1 MNNKITETLT
11 DKLGD
16 LALNNITEYLVTLG
30 KNLLAAIIIYIV
42 GKFLIGKL
50 LKLIRRIMQKREVE
64 PSLFT
69 FLDSLCT
76 IGLYIILAVSIVA
89 VLGIETTSIAALL
102 ASAGVAIGM
111 ALSGTLQNFAGGV
124 MILVLKPF
132 KVGDLIEAQ
141 GNLGTVRM
149 IQIFST
155 IITTPDNQTIIIP
168 NGGLATGTIKN
179 ITKENR
185 RRVDID
191 INVAY
196 GTRPEDVRK
205 VVFDIC
211 NSDDRIEK
219 EGDRK
224 PFLPMTTMADSSI
237 SFQLRVWTDT
247 DNYWSVKF
255 ETTEKIYDALNAAG
269 ISIPF
274 PQLDVHM
281 V

>member
-1 MNNKITETLT
+1 MKNQITETLT

-16 LALNNITEYLVTLG
+16 LALNNITEYLITLG

-42 GKFLIGKL
+42 GKFVIGKL

-141 GNLGTVRM
+141 GHLGTVRM

-155 IITTPDNQTIIIP
+155 VITTPDNQTIIIP

-179 ITKENR
+179 ITKEDR

-196 GTRPEDVRK
+196 GTKPEDVRK

-211 NSDDRIEK
+211 NADDRIEK

-224 PFLPMTTMADSSI
+224 PYLPMTTMADSSI

-247 DNYWSVKF
+247 ENYWPVRF

>member
-1 MNNKITETLT
+1 MKNQITETLT

-16 LALNNITEYLVTLG
+16 LALNNITEYLITLG

-42 GKFLIGKL
+42 GKFVIGKL

-141 GNLGTVRM
+141 GHLGTVRM

-155 IITTPDNQTIIIP
+155 VITTPDNQTIIIP

-179 ITKENR
+179 ITKEDR

-196 GTRPEDVRK
+196 GTKPEDVRK

-211 NSDDRIEK
+211 NADERIEK
-219 EGDRK
+219 EGERK
-224 PFLPMTTMADSSI
+224 PYLPMTTMADSSI

-247 DNYWSVKF
+247 DTYWPVKF

>member
-1 MNNKITETLT
+1 MKNQITETLT

-16 LALNNITEYLVTLG
+16 LALNNITEYLITLG

-42 GKFLIGKL
+42 GKFVIGKL

-155 IITTPDNQTIIIP
+155 VITTPDNQTIIIP

-179 ITKENR
+179 ITKENK

-196 GTRPEDVRK
+196 GTSPEDVRK

-211 NSDDRIEK
+211 NADERIEK

-224 PFLPMTTMADSSI
+224 PYLPMTTMADSSI

-247 DNYWSVKF
+247 DTYWPVKF

>member
-42 GKFLIGKL
+42 GKFVIGKL

-211 NSDDRIEK
+211 DADDRIEK

>member
-1 MNNKITETLT
+1 MKNQITETLT

-16 LALNNITEYLVTLG
+16 LALNNITEYLITLG

-42 GKFLIGKL
+42 GKFVIGKL

-141 GNLGTVRM
+141 GHLGTVRM

-155 IITTPDNQTIIIP
+155 VITTPDNQTIIIP

-179 ITKENR
+179 ITKEDR

-196 GTRPEDVRK
+196 GTSPEDVRK

-211 NSDDRIEK
+211 NADERIEK
-219 EGDRK
+219 EGERK
-224 PFLPMTTMADSSI
+224 PYLPMTTMADSSI

-247 DNYWSVKF
+247 DTYWPVKF

>member
-211 NSDDRIEK
+211 DADDRIEK

-247 DNYWSVKF
+247 DNYWPVKF

>member
-1 MNNKITETLT
+1 MKNQITETLT
-11 DKLGD
+11 NKMGD
-16 LALNNITEYLVTLG
+16 LALNNIIEYLVTLG
-30 KNLLAAIIIYIV
+30 KNVLAAILIYIV
-42 GKFLIGKL
+42 GKFIIGKL
-50 LKLIRRIMQKREVE
+50 TQLIQKIMMRKKVE
-64 PSLFT
+64 PSLYT
-69 FLDSLCT
+69 FLDSLCS
-76 IGLYIILAVSIVA
+76 IGLYVILVVSIVA

-132 KVGDLIEAQ
+132 KVGDHIEAQ
-141 GNLGTVRM
+141 GFSGIVRY

-168 NGGLATGTIKN
+168 NGGLANGTIKN
-179 ITKENR
+179 ITRENK

-196 GTRPEDVRK
+196 GTHPEDVRK
-205 VVFDIC
+205 IVFNLCDAD
-211 NSDDRIEK
+211 SRIEK
-219 EGDRK
+219 EGERK
-224 PFLPMTTMADSSI
+224 PFCPMTNMADSSI
-237 SFQLRVWTDT
+237 TFQLRVWTDT
-247 DNYWSVKF
+247 SNYFSVKF
-255 ETTEKIYDALNAAG
+255 ELIEKIYDALNAAG

>member
-1 MNNKITETLT
+1 MKNQITETLT

-16 LALNNITEYLVTLG
+16 LALNNITEYLITLG

-42 GKFLIGKL
+42 GKFVIGKL

-141 GNLGTVRM
+141 GYLGTVRM

-155 IITTPDNQTIIIP
+155 VMTTPDNQTIIIP

-179 ITKENR
+179 ITKEDR

-196 GTRPEDVRK
+196 GTKPEDVRK

-211 NSDDRIEK
+211 NADDRIEK

-224 PFLPMTTMADSSI
+224 PALPMTSMADSSI

-247 DNYWSVKF
+247 DTYWPVKF

>member
-1 MNNKITETLT
+1 MKNQITETLT

-16 LALNNITEYLVTLG
+16 LALNNITEYLITLG

-42 GKFLIGKL
+42 GKFVIGKL

-141 GNLGTVRM
+141 GHLGTVRM

-155 IITTPDNQTIIIP
+155 VITTPDNQTIIIP

-179 ITKENR
+179 ITKENK

-196 GTRPEDVRK
+196 GTSPEDVRK

-211 NSDDRIEK
+211 NADDRIEK
-219 EGDRK
+219 EGERK
-224 PFLPMTTMADSSI
+224 PYLPMTTMADSSI

-247 DNYWSVKF
+247 ENYWPVRF

>member
-42 GKFLIGKL
+42 GKFVIGKL

-155 IITTPDNQTIIIP
+155 VITTPDNQTIIIP

-211 NSDDRIEK
+211 DADDRIEK

-247 DNYWSVKF
+247 DNYWPVKF

>member
-1 MNNKITETLT
+1 MKNQITETLT
-11 DKLGD
+11 NKLGD
-16 LALNNITEYLVTLG
+16 LALNNITEYLITLG

-42 GKFLIGKL
+42 GKFVIGKL

-141 GNLGTVRM
+141 GYLGTVRM

-155 IITTPDNQTIIIP
+155 VITTPDNQTIIIP

-179 ITKENR
+179 ITKEDK

-205 VVFDIC
+205 VVLDII
-211 NSDDRIEK
+211 NADSRIEK

-224 PFLPMTTMADSSI
+224 PFLPMTSMADSSI
-237 SFQLRVWTDT
+237 TFQLRVWTDT
-247 DNYWSVKF
+247 DTYWPVKF

>member
-1 MNNKITETLT
+1 MKNQITETLT

-16 LALNNITEYLVTLG
+16 LALNNITEYLITLG

-42 GKFLIGKL
+42 GKFVIGKL

-155 IITTPDNQTIIIP
+155 VITTPDNQTIIIP

-179 ITKENR
+179 ITKENK

-211 NSDDRIEK
+211 NADDRIEK

-224 PFLPMTTMADSSI
+224 PYLPMTSMADSSI

-247 DNYWSVKF
+247 DNYWPVKF

>member
-1 MNNKITETLT
+1 MKNQITETLT

-16 LALNNITEYLVTLG
+16 LALNNITEYLITLG

-42 GKFLIGKL
+42 GKFVIGKL

-141 GNLGTVRM
+141 GHLGTVRM

-155 IITTPDNQTIIIP
+155 VITTPDNQTIIIP

-179 ITKENR
+179 ITKENK

-196 GTRPEDVRK
+196 GTSPEDVRK

-211 NSDDRIEK
+211 NADERIEK
-219 EGDRK
+219 EGERK
-224 PFLPMTTMADSSI
+224 PYLPMTTMADSSI

-247 DNYWSVKF
+247 ENYWPVRF

>member
-1 MNNKITETLT
+1 MKNQITETLT

-16 LALNNITEYLVTLG
+16 LALNNITEYLITLG

-42 GKFLIGKL
+42 GKFVIGKL

-141 GNLGTVRM
+141 GHLGIVRM

-155 IITTPDNQTIIIP
+155 VITTPDNQTIIIP

-179 ITKENR
+179 ITKENK

-196 GTRPEDVRK
+196 GTSPEDVRK

-211 NSDDRIEK
+211 NADDRIEK
-219 EGDRK
+219 EGERK
-224 PFLPMTTMADSSI
+224 PYLPMTTMADSSI

-247 DNYWSVKF
+247 DTYWPVKF

>member
-42 GKFLIGKL
+42 GKFVIGKL

-155 IITTPDNQTIIIP
+155 VITTPDNQTIIIP

>member
-1 MNNKITETLT
+1 
-11 DKLGD
+11 
-16 LALNNITEYLVTLG
+16 VTLG

-155 IITTPDNQTIIIP
+155 VITTPDNQTIIIP

-219 EGDRK
+219 DGDRK

-247 DNYWSVKF
+247 DNYWPVKF

>member
-42 GKFLIGKL
+42 GKFVIGKL

-211 NSDDRIEK
+211 DADDRIEK

-255 ETTEKIYDALNAAG
+255 ETMEKIYDALNAAG

>member
-11 DKLGD
+11 DKLSD

-42 GKFLIGKL
+42 GKFVIGKL

-211 NSDDRIEK
+211 NADDRIEK

>member
-1 MNNKITETLT
+1 MNNKITETIS

-16 LALNNITEYLVTLG
+16 LALNNITEYLITLG
-30 KNLLAAIIIYIV
+30 KNLLAAIIIYII

-50 LKLIRRIMQKREVE
+50 IKLIRRIMIKREVE
-64 PSLFT
+64 PSLYT
-69 FLDSLCT
+69 FLDSLCS
-76 IGLYIILAVSIVA
+76 IGLYVLLVVSIVA

-124 MILVLKPF
+124 MILVLHPF
-132 KVGDLIEAQ
+132 KVGDYIEAQ
-141 GNLGTVRM
+141 GFGGTVRF

-155 IITTPDNQTIIIP
+155 IIVTPDNQTIIIP

-179 ITKENR
+179 ITRESR

-196 GTRPEDVRK
+196 GTKPEDVRNI
-205 VVFDIC
+205 VFEIC
-211 NSDDRIEK
+211 KADNRIEQ

-224 PFLPMTTMADSSI
+224 PQLPMTTMADSSI
-237 SFQLRVWTDT
+237 TFQLRVWTDT
-247 DNYWSVKF
+247 TTYWPVKF
-255 ETTEKIYDALNAAG
+255 ETTEKIYNALNAAG
-269 ISIPF
+269 INIPF

>member
-1 MNNKITETLT
+1 MKNQITETLT

-16 LALNNITEYLVTLG
+16 LALNNITEYLITLG

-42 GKFLIGKL
+42 GKFVIGKL

-141 GNLGTVRM
+141 GHLGTVRM

-155 IITTPDNQTIIIP
+155 VITTPDNQTIIIP

-179 ITKENR
+179 ITKENK

-196 GTRPEDVRK
+196 GTSPEDVRK

-211 NSDDRIEK
+211 NADERIEK
-219 EGDRK
+219 EGERK
-224 PFLPMTTMADSSI
+224 PYLPMTTMADSSI

-247 DNYWSVKF
+247 DTYWPVKF

>member
-42 GKFLIGKL
+42 GKFVIGKL

-211 NSDDRIEK
+211 DADDRIEK

-247 DNYWSVKF
+247 DNYWPVKF

>member
-1 MNNKITETLT
+1 MKNQITETLT

-16 LALNNITEYLVTLG
+16 LALNNITEYLITLG

-42 GKFLIGKL
+42 GKFVIGKL

-155 IITTPDNQTIIIP
+155 VITTPDNQTIIIP

-179 ITKENR
+179 ITKEDR

-196 GTRPEDVRK
+196 GTKPEDVRK

-211 NSDDRIEK
+211 NADERIEK
-219 EGDRK
+219 EGERK
-224 PFLPMTTMADSSI
+224 PYLPMTTMADSSI

-247 DNYWSVKF
+247 DTYWPVKF

>member
-1 MNNKITETLT
+1 MKNQITETLT

-16 LALNNITEYLVTLG
+16 LALNNITEYLITLG

-42 GKFLIGKL
+42 GKFVIGKL

-155 IITTPDNQTIIIP
+155 VITTPDNQTIIIP

-211 NSDDRIEK
+211 NADDRIEK

-224 PFLPMTTMADSSI
+224 PYLPMTTMADSSI

-247 DNYWSVKF
+247 DTYWPVKF

>member
-42 GKFLIGKL
+42 GKFVIGKL

-76 IGLYIILAVSIVA
+76 IGLYVILAVSIVA

-211 NSDDRIEK
+211 DADDRIEK

>member
-1 MNNKITETLT
+1 MKNQITETLT
-11 DKLGD
+11 NKLGD
-16 LALNNITEYLVTLG
+16 LALNNITEYLITLG

-42 GKFLIGKL
+42 GKFVIGKL

-141 GNLGTVRM
+141 GHLGTVRM

-155 IITTPDNQTIIIP
+155 VITTPDNQTIIIP

-179 ITKENR
+179 ITKENK

-196 GTRPEDVRK
+196 GTSPEDVRK

-211 NSDDRIEK
+211 NADERIEK

-224 PFLPMTTMADSSI
+224 PALPMTSMADSSI

-247 DNYWSVKF
+247 DTYWPVKF

>member
-42 GKFLIGKL
+42 GKFVIGKL

-141 GNLGTVRM
+141 GYLGIVRM

-155 IITTPDNQTIIIP
+155 VITTPDNQTIIIP

-211 NSDDRIEK
+211 DADDRIEK

-247 DNYWSVKF
+247 DNYWPVKF

>member
-211 NSDDRIEK
+211 DADDRIEK

>member
-155 IITTPDNQTIIIP
+155 VITTPDNQTIIIP

-211 NSDDRIEK
+211 DADDRIEK

-247 DNYWSVKF
+247 DNYWPVKF

>member
-42 GKFLIGKL
+42 GKFVIGKL

-149 IQIFST
+149 IQIFNT

-211 NSDDRIEK
+211 DADDRIEK

-247 DNYWSVKF
+247 DNYWPVKF

>member
-1 MNNKITETLT
+1 MNNKITETLS

-16 LALNNITEYLVTLG
+16 LALNNITEYMITLG

-42 GKFLIGKL
+42 GKFVIDKL

-76 IGLYIILAVSIVA
+76 IGLYILLAVSIVA

-141 GNLGTVRM
+141 GFLGTVRM

-155 IITTPDNQTIIIP
+155 VVTTPDNQVVIIP

-179 ITKENR
+179 VTKEHR

-205 VVFDIC
+205 VVFDIIS
-211 NSDDRIEK
+211 SDDRIEQK
-219 EGDRK
+219 GDRK
-224 PFLPMTTMADSSI
+224 PFMPMTSMADSCI
-237 SFQLRVWTDT
+237 SFQLRVWTKT
-247 DNYWSVKF
+247 DIYWPVKF

>member
-211 NSDDRIEK
+211 DADDRIEK

-247 DNYWSVKF
+247 NNYWPVKF

>member
-42 GKFLIGKL
+42 GKFVIGKL

-76 IGLYIILAVSIVA
+76 IGLYVILAVSIVA

-211 NSDDRIEK
+211 DADDRIEK

-247 DNYWSVKF
+247 DNYWPVKF

>member
-1 MNNKITETLT
+1 MNNKITETIT

-16 LALNNITEYLVTLG
+16 LALNNITEYLITLG
-30 KNLLAAIIIYIV
+30 KNLLAAIIIYV
-42 GKFLIGKL
+42 AGKFLIGKL
-50 LKLIRRIMQKREVE
+50 LKLIRRIMIKREVE
-64 PSLFT
+64 PSLYT
-69 FLDSLCT
+69 FLDSLCS
-76 IGLYIILAVSIVA
+76 IGLYVLLVVSIVA

-124 MILVLKPF
+124 MILVLHPF
-132 KVGDLIEAQ
+132 KVGDYIEAQ
-141 GNLGTVRM
+141 GFGGTVRF

-179 ITKENR
+179 ITREDR

-196 GTRPEDVRK
+196 GTLPDDVRK
-205 VVFDIC
+205 VVFEIC
-211 NSDDRIEK
+211 DADNRIEQ
-219 EGDRK
+219 EGERK
-224 PFLPMTTMADSSI
+224 PQLPMTTMADSSI
-237 SFQLRVWTDT
+237 TFQLRVWTDT
-247 DNYWSVKF
+247 TAYWPVKF
-255 ETTEKIYDALNAAG
+255 ETTEKIYNALNAAG
-269 ISIPF
+269 INIPF

>member
-1 MNNKITETLT
+1 
-11 DKLGD
+11 
-16 LALNNITEYLVTLG
+16 
-30 KNLLAAIIIYIV
+30 
-42 GKFLIGKL
+42 
-50 LKLIRRIMQKREVE
+50 
-64 PSLFT
+64 
-69 FLDSLCT
+69 
-76 IGLYIILAVSIVA
+76 
-89 VLGIETTSIAALL
+89 
-102 ASAGVAIGM
+102 M

-155 IITTPDNQTIIIP
+155 VITTPDNQTIIIP

-179 ITKENR
+179 ITKEDR

-196 GTRPEDVRK
+196 GTKPEDVRK

-211 NSDDRIEK
+211 NADERIEK
-219 EGDRK
+219 EGERK
-224 PFLPMTTMADSSI
+224 PYLPMTTMADSSI

-247 DNYWSVKF
+247 DTYWPVKF

>member
-42 GKFLIGKL
+42 GKFVIGKL